1 MNKFVIGN
9 NFNNLNSLSA
19 VQENGIS
26 LNNLSS
32 QKIVFNATNKSS
44 SLNLNNSEQQQFLL
58 QHQQVVEEVAGLRN
72 KLD

>member
-1 MNKFVIGN
+1 MNKFVIG
-9 NFNNLNSLSA
+9 NNLNSLSA
-19 VQENGIS
+19 VQENGVS
-26 LNNLSS
+26 YNNLSS

-58 QHQQVVEEVAGLRN
+58 QHQQVVEEVAVLRN